1 MIGLG
6 LVLLV
11 LGAMALIGLL
21 YWQFIVAEGAY
32 LGPKVVAWTYDLA
45 ASRYDGIKRFQPE
58 DERWYVAGP
67 VLRGLQGVTRPLV
80 LDVATGTGRLPLALL
95 REGFAGRIVGL
106 DLSRGMLR
114 WAQAKLRPYGEQV
127 GLVRQDAARL
137 PFADGTFDAVTCLE
151 SLEFLPRPPDALA
164 EMVRVLAPG
173 GLLLVTN
180 RVGAEAPLLPG
191 RAFPRPRFE
200 RTLADLGLAEI
211 EVRRWQV
218 SYDMATARKKT
229 DRESAERSS

>member
-1 MIGLG
+1 MIGFG
-6 LVLLV
+6 LFILV

-21 YWQFIVAEGAY
+21 YWLFIVAEGAY

-45 ASRYDGIKRFQPE
+45 AGRYDSIKRFQPE

-67 VLRGLQGVTRPLV
+67 VLRGLQGVDRPLV

-95 REGFAGRIVGL
+95 RADFAGRIIGL
-106 DLSRGMLR
+106 DLSKGMLGR
-114 WAQAKLRPYGEQV
+114 AQAKLRPWGEQV
-127 GLVRQDAARL
+127 CLVRQDAARL
-137 PFADGTFDAVTCLE
+137 PFADGVFDAVTCLE
-151 SLEFLPRPPDALA
+151 SLEFLPRPPQALA

-180 RVGAEAPLLPG
+180 RVGAEASLLPG

-200 RTLADLGLAEI
+200 EELARLGLGRI
-211 EVRRWQV
+211 EVHRWQV
-218 SYDMATARKKT
+218 SYDMATARKLP
-229 DRESAERSS
+229 S